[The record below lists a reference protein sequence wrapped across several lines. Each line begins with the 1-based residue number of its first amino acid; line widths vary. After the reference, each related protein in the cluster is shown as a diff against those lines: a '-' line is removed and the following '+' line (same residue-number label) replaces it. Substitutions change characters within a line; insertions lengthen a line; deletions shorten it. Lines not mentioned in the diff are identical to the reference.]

1 MGKVKKYMLKKQV
14 LGLVNAEADCD
25 NRVL

>member
-14 LGLVNAEADCD
+14 LGLVNAEANCD
-25 NRVL
+25 NRVP